1 MIHRARVKFNKL
13 MRILEMFWGKRV
25 YTLILSDPAYVLYWF
40 RDMSRKTNF
49 PTRFDPELNEQLKN
63 NTNHK

>member
-1 MIHRARVKFNKL
+1 